1 MVNNQN
7 YQELIQKV
15 TMYLDNE
22 LNKDAERDLL
32 LEMQQNPDFNE
43 LLRKERY
50 FKEFIKSKVNRRTV
64 SPDLIKTIMEKIR

>member
-15 TMYLDNE
+15 TMNLDNE